1 MIEAEV
7 SGRETMNI
15 RSLVWGMALLTLPI
29 VTLPVHAT
37 DKPAWANPF
46 PPYHIA
52 GNLYYVGGD
61 DLASYLIV
69 TPQGSILLNSNGGNS
84 VPVIK
89 KSVEQLG
96 FKFSDIKILLIS
108 HAHIDH
114 AGGASLVIQETG
126 AKYEVMDRDVEVIES
141 GGKTD
146 YTYADVES
154 EYYPPVKVDRVLRD
168 GDTVELG
175 GTVLTAHL
183 TPGHTKGD
191 TTWTFDENEGG
202 KLLHVAIIGSIS
214 GNPGMKL
221 VNNARYPEI
230 ADDFERSFSVL
241 KSLPCDIYLG
251 AHGSYFGMT
260 NKYKRWDAGDKNAFI
275 DPDGYKAYVAQRQQ
289 AFEKQLQTQK
299 EAFMDAGR
307 P

>member
-1 MIEAEV
+1 
-7 SGRETMNI
+7 MNI
-15 RSLVWGMALLTLPI
+15 RIPASALGIFASLIFTLP
-29 VTLPVHAT
+29 LHAT
-37 DKPAWANPF
+37 DKPAWATPF

-69 TPQGSILLNSNGGNS
+69 TPQGNILINANGGNS

-114 AGGASLVIQETG
+114 DGGASLILQETK
-126 AKYEVMDRDVEVIES
+126 AKYEVMDRDVDVVES

-154 EYYPPVKVDRVLRD
+154 EYYPPVKVDRVLHD
-168 GDTVELG
+168 GDKVELG

-191 TTWTFDENEGG
+191 TTWTFDEMEGG
-202 KLLHVAIIGSIS
+202 KLLHIVIIGSIS
-214 GNPGMKL
+214 GNPGQKL

-230 ADDFERSFSVL
+230 ADDYEKSFAVL

-251 AHGSYFGMT
+251 AHGSYFGMKD
-260 NKYKRWDAGDKNAFI
+260 KYTRWAAGDKNAFI
-275 DPDGYKAYVAQRQQ
+275 DPDGYKAYINQVQQ
-289 AFEKQLQTQK
+289 GFEKRLQSQK
-299 EAFMDAGR
+299 DAAK
-307 P
+307 